1 MTAASRITS
10 AQLRALHSV
19 ENRQCFRTFTPSG
32 NTLRSKDGYS
42 PQVLWKLE
50 RLGLI
55 REGDHLTST
64 QVLLALTDA
73 GRMAKRQAETE
84 Q

>member
-42 PQVLWKLE
+42 PQVLWNADLWQMQSPSSP
-50 RLGLI
+50 RN
-55 REGDHLTST
+55 R
-64 QVLLALTDA
+64 A
-73 GRMAKRQAETE
+73 
-84 Q
+84 